1 MCELGG
7 KVRVPF
13 EPVTIENEKIISTPL
28 FLPFTDLESRE
39 DGTLSSFGTT
49 EMTFESLTFDPIG
62 YQCILQD
69 SIETNAMI
77 TIKNFRSGP
86 YQTSGFSLNFKRLF
100 FFIKDLIIFVKVRFV
115 YDPNTLCTDVSGNRK
130 IYMIIDNI
138 RGIEYGDFYVTDG
151 LNNESR
157 NPTFLILDY
166 LFKEHST
173 HFGLFWD
180 SIVNTILQG
189 SEINE
194 LIMNE
199 FERTLCEDKRLYG
212 EPEGHGHGGDETE
225 KEQEN
230 QQGKDQGTEK
240 DQGSDQQKDQEKQ
253 QGSDQVKKSNY
264 FENQRIARNGYQ
276 EKIEKIKSMNLYSL
290 LFKSN

>member
-1 MCELGG
+1 
-7 KVRVPF
+7 
-13 EPVTIENEKIISTPL
+13 L

-39 DGTLSSFGTT
+39 NGTLSSFGTT
-49 EMTFESLTFDPIG
+49 EMTFEKMTFEPIG
-62 YQCILQD
+62 YQCILEN
-69 SIETNAMI
+69 SIETNAI
-77 TIKNFRSGP
+77 INIKNFRAGP

-115 YDPNTLCTDVSGNRK
+115 YDSNTLCKDISGTDISGNANRK
-130 IYMIIDNI
+130 LYMIIDNI

-157 NPTFLILDY
+157 NPTFVILDY

-199 FERTLCEDKRLYG
+199 FERTLCEDRRLYG
-212 EPEGHGHGGDETE
+212 EPEGHSHGGGETE
-225 KEQEN
+225 DKD
-230 QQGKDQGTEK
+230 QGKDQG
-240 DQGSDQQKDQEKQ
+240 KDQEQ
-253 QGSDQVKKSNY
+253 TQVKKSNY

-276 EKIEKIKSMNLYSL
+276 EKIEKIKSLNLYSL